1 MINRFKTLSRGIID
15 VSPLMIPVFPF
26 GIIYGVIGM
35 DLGIGPYMT
44 LGLSIIIFGGAS
56 QIVLLQ
62 LFSGGAS
69 SLVILSSV
77 GAVNSRHI
85 LYGAVLSEHL
95 SSLKITW
102 KIILSYVMVDQAFA
116 VSNTYFNKNKRNQNK
131 HYHLLGAG
139 FTCWTIW
146 QLSTILGIVLG
157 SVVPEELGLSFTIS
171 LTFLALL
178 INDLRKFKN
187 IIVMLTSGIVAT
199 VGFSIIPFQ
208 AYIIVAAISALFVA
222 TLLTLIEFK
231 KKK

>member
-1 MINRFKTLSRGIID
+1 MNNRLKTLSRGIID
-15 VSPLMIPVFPF
+15 VSPLMIPVVPF

-44 LGLSIIIFGGAS
+44 LALSIIIFGGAS

-77 GAVNSRHI
+77 AAVNSRHL

-95 SSLKITW
+95 SNLKLTW
-102 KIILSYVMVDQAFA
+102 KIILSYFMVDQAFA
-116 VSNTYFNKNKRNQNK
+116 VSNVFFKKNKKNNFK

-146 QLSTILGIVLG
+146 QISTIFGIVLG
-157 SVVPEELGLSFTIS
+157 SIVPEELGLSFTIS

-178 INDLRKFKN
+178 INDFRKFKN
-187 IIVMLTSGIVAT
+187 IIVMLVSGVVAT
-199 VGFSIIPFQ
+199 IGYNIIPFQ
-208 AYIIVAAISALFVA
+208 AYIIVAAISALLVA
-222 TLLTLIEFK
+222 TLLTLITLK
-231 KKK
+231 KN

>member
-1 MINRFKTLSRGIID
+1 MTTRLNILTRGIID
-15 VSPLMIPVFPF
+15 VSPLMIPVVPF

-44 LGLSIIIFGGAS
+44 LGLSVIIFGGAS

-77 GAVNSRHI
+77 GAVNSRHL
-85 LYGAVLSEHL
+85 LYGAVLSEYL
-95 SSLKITW
+95 SSLKLTW

-116 VSNTYFNKNKRNQNK
+116 VSNIYFKKNKSSENK

-139 FTCWTIW
+139 LTCWTIW
-146 QLSTILGIVLG
+146 QISTILGIVLG
-157 SVVPEELGLSFTIS
+157 SVVPDELGLSFTIS

-178 INDLRKFKN
+178 ISDFRKFKN

-199 VGFSIIPFQ
+199 VGFNTIPFK
-208 AYIIVAAISALFVA
+208 AYIIVAALSALAVA
-222 TLLTLIEFK
+222 ALITLTDLK
-231 KKK
+231 KK

>member
-1 MINRFKTLSRGIID
+1 MNNRFKILTKGIID
-15 VSPLMIPVFPF
+15 VSPLMIPVVPF

-77 GAVNSRHI
+77 GAVNARHV

-95 SSLKITW
+95 SGLKLFW
-102 KIILSYVMVDQAFA
+102 KVILSYVMTDQAFA
-116 VSNTYFNKNKRNQNK
+116 VSNNYFKKNIKENNQQ
-131 HYHLLGAG
+131 YHLLGSG

-146 QLSTILGIVLG
+146 QISTILGIVLG
-157 SVVPEELGLSFTIS
+157 SIVPEELGLSFTIS

-178 INDLRKFKN
+178 ISDFRKFKN
-187 IIVMLTSGIVAT
+187 IIVMLVSGLVAT
-199 VGFSIIPFQ
+199 IGYNTIPFK
-208 AYIIVAAISALFVA
+208 AYIIVAAVSALIVA
-222 TLLTLIEFK
+222 ALLTSIDLK
-231 KKK
+231 KK

>member
-1 MINRFKTLSRGIID
+1 MNNKIKTLGKGIID
-15 VSPLMIPVFPF
+15 VSPLMIPVVPF

-44 LGLSIIIFGGAS
+44 LGLSIIVFGGAS

-77 GAVNSRHI
+77 GAVNSRHL

-95 SSLKITW
+95 SSLKLSW
-102 KIILSYVMVDQAFA
+102 KIVLSYVMTDQAFA
-116 VSNTYFNKNKRNQNK
+116 VSNNYFKRNNK
-131 HYHLLGAG
+131 DNHYHLLGSG

-146 QLSTILGIVLG
+146 QISTILGIVLG

-178 INDLRKFKN
+178 IGDFRKFKN
-187 IIVMLTSGIVAT
+187 IIVMFVSGLVAT
-199 VGFSIIPFQ
+199 IGYNTIPFK
-208 AYIIVAAISALFVA
+208 A
-222 TLLTLIEFK
+222 
-231 KKK
+231 

>member
-1 MINRFKTLSRGIID
+1 MTNKLKILSKGIID
-15 VSPLMIPVFPF
+15 VSPLMIPVVPF

-62 LFSGGAS
+62 LFSGGAT

-77 GAVNSRHI
+77 GAVNARHV

-95 SSLKITW
+95 SGLKLFW
-102 KIILSYVMVDQAFA
+102 KIILSYVMTDQAFA
-116 VSNTYFNKNKRNQNK
+116 VSNNYFKKNYKNNNQ
-131 HYHLLGAG
+131 HYHLLGSG

-146 QLSTILGIVLG
+146 QVSTVLGIVLG
-157 SVVPEELGLSFTIS
+157 SIVPEELGLSFTIS

-178 INDLRKFKN
+178 ISDFRKFKN
-187 IIVMLTSGIVAT
+187 IIVMLVSGLVAT
-199 VGFSIIPFQ
+199 IGYDTIPFE
-208 AYIIVAAISALFVA
+208 AYIIVAALSALIIA
-222 TLLTLIEFK
+222 AILTLTDLEK
-231 KKK
+231 N

>member
-116 VSNTYFNKNKRNQNK
+116 VSNTYFNKNKKNQNK

-146 QLSTILGIVLG
+146 QVSTILGIVLG

>member
-1 MINRFKTLSRGIID
+1 MNNNLKILAKGIID

-35 DLGIGPYMT
+35 ELGIGAYMT
-44 LGLSIIIFGGAS
+44 LGLSIVIFGGAS

-77 GAVNSRHI
+77 GAVNSRHL
-85 LYGAVLSEHL
+85 LYGAVLSEYL

-102 KIILSYVMVDQAFA
+102 KIILSYVMTDQAFA
-116 VSNTYFNKNKRNQNK
+116 VSNNYFKKNDNVQNK

-139 FTCWTIW
+139 FTCWIIW
-146 QLSTILGIVLG
+146 QISTILGIVLG

-178 INDLRKFKN
+178 INDFRKFKN
-187 IIVMLTSGIVAT
+187 IIVMLVSGVIAT
-199 VGFSIIPFQ
+199 IGYNTIPFK
-208 AYIIVAAISALFVA
+208 AYIIVAALSALIVA
-222 TLLTLIEFK
+222 ALLTLLFSKEK
-231 KKK
+231 

>member
-1 MINRFKTLSRGIID
+1 MSNRLKNLTKGIID
-15 VSPLMIPVFPF
+15 VSPLMIPVVPF

-77 GAVNSRHI
+77 GAVNARHV
-85 LYGAVLSEHL
+85 LYGAVLSEYL
-95 SSLKITW
+95 SGLKLSW
-102 KIILSYVMVDQAFA
+102 KIILSYVMTDQAFA
-116 VSNTYFNKNKRNQNK
+116 VSNDYFKKNNKDSNQ
-131 HYHLLGAG
+131 HYHLLGSG

-146 QLSTILGIVLG
+146 QISTILGIVLG

-178 INDLRKFKN
+178 INDFRKFKN
-187 IIVMLTSGIVAT
+187 IIIMLVSGIVAT
-199 VGFSIIPFQ
+199 IGYNIVPFQ
-208 AYIIVAAISALFVA
+208 AYIIVAAISALLDA
-222 TLLTLIEFK
+222 ALLTLVTLK
-231 KKK
+231 KN